1 MLDFCVG
8 ETVEKTTGDYR
19 FVGTVVAVVHKLDG
33 QIRYVVEDD
42 RGLLL
47 LMSSGQL
54 QKKREQTMGALSR
67 ITYEEELALA
77 SENARLRA
85 DIEQW
90 KNKFCEVVRAKQNVV
105 SSGLC
110 DCLVAFGRYRV
121 EHGLSDFL
129 PIDINNFLNE
139 WKTTHDE

>member
-8 ETVEKTTGDYR
+8 EIVEKTTGDYR
-19 FVGTVVAVVHKLDG
+19 YVGTVVAVVHKLDG

-47 LMSSGQL
+47 IMSSKQI
-54 QKKREQTMGALSR
+54 QR
-67 ITYEEELALA
+67 IST
-77 SENARLRA
+77 
-85 DIEQW
+85 
-90 KNKFCEVVRAKQNVV
+90 

-139 WKTTHDE
+139 WKTTRDE